1 MIFGRVFPTLS
12 SLWKDMKICPDVSKI
27 CVFSI
32 WYLSQLLNL
41 WLKKDPIGRKLR
53 NNCFLRHQ
61 DIFQHRMLLCI
72 YKKSWIKEFHDSWK
86 LEIFWTSEFCSGL
99 ENSQGTTMT
108 TLGIAMLHTPVL
120 SLYWY
125 RKNVSNISSINLTK
139 ESNWNSIIWMFAFK
153 KANRNTMLMIFSYPK
168 KLLPY
173 LSQILITFFLYQ
185 YIYPTAVA

>member
-1 MIFGRVFPTLS
+1 MTEKRPHWKKIKEQLFS
-12 SLWKDMKICPDVSKI
+12 SPSGYFSTQDV
-27 CVFSI
+27 
-32 WYLSQLLNL
+32 
-41 WLKKDPIGRKLR
+41 
-53 NNCFLRHQ
+53 
-61 DIFQHRMLLCI
+61 LLCT

-86 LEIFWTSEFCSGL
+86 LEIFWASEFRSGL

-153 KANRNTMLMIFSYPK
+153 KANRNTMLMIFSHPK

-173 LSQILITFFLYQ
+173 LSQILIQVSLG
-185 YIYPTAVA
+185 